1 MNGVKVGDKVRF
13 LNAVGGGVVTRFQG
27 KDVVFVEGADGF
39 EIPVLVREV
48 VVVQPTNQY
57 NFPVEEPKI
66 KASASAGAETADE
79 PEETELPEPEYTPP
93 DEAVM
98 LRAEAPEVERDGL
111 VTYQTFENAL
121 AEARTAVPDE
131 LAELAGRAVWGEAGG
146 IQDYAQRA
154 AVIWCACN
162 RADAWDMDIGDVLT
176 VDQFHGL
183 AIRGSVPEQHVE
195 LARDVLA
202 RWTLEAEGWQ
212 DVGRV
217 LPERFL

>member
-1 MNGVKVGDKVRF
+1 MR
-13 LNAVGGGVVTRFQG
+13 
-27 KDVVFVEGADGF
+27 
-39 EIPVLVREV
+39 REV
-48 VVVQPTNQY
+48 FEWAVMTA
-57 NFPVEEPKI
+57 I
-66 KASASAGAETADE
+66 ICLAIIGAVIIFRMVGRADE
-79 PEETELPEPEYTPP
+79 RQSSIPEPEYTTP
-93 DEAVM
+93 DEVVL

-111 VTYQTFENAL
+111 VTYQTFEDAL
-121 AEARTAVPDE
+121 AEAKAAVPNE

-154 AVIWCACN
+154 AVVWCACN

-183 AIRGSVPEQHVE
+183 AIKGEVPSQHVE

-202 RWTLEAEGWQ
+202 RWTLEAEGWV

-217 LPERFL
+217 LPSRFLYFEGNGIVNLFSTEYGGGEYWHG